1 MIESVYKASRTVL
14 ITNVTPFF
22 PEIANNAQLVL
33 GIALIEIIAAVVK
46 NITSIKSSERKN

>member
-14 ITNVTPFF
+14 ITNVTPFS

-33 GIALIEIIAAVVK
+33 GIALIEMIAAVVK
-46 NITSIKSSERKN
+46 NTSIKSAERKN